1 MDAPT
6 VVEALDKLIDKH
18 VTKIIELT
26 QTKDALEVRIARE
39 SDFRD
44 ELMSLRRVAVR

>member
-18 VTKIIELT
+18 VQEITRLSVNKGL
-26 QTKDALEVRIARE
+26 LETRIARE
-39 SDFRD
+39 TAFKED
-44 ELMSLRRVAVR
+44 LMTLRRVAVR